1 MNCIT
6 LNSHI
11 FIYLFINLLY

>member
-6 LNSHI
+6 LNWR
-11 FIYLFINLLY
+11 NPTE